1 MLKKTWERLQLAE
14 NRLLRL
20 PPPPGLSSSLSIF
33 RRRRRAVLRSAQIKD
48 EQVFVSLT
56 RLRRAK
62 NLTAATGRD
71 ALGPAHRRRSAGLF
85 HTKRCGERRP
95 ANRADAQRSRP
106 PRRRGL
112 TGPAWPERWPNHSI
126 GVDLPSPS
134 KDEPPERW
142 SPSTNAAQSRGRSGG
157 PTGLDRSRAV
167 LEAQSAFWDR
177 APAPTAGSPAVYPTN
192 TIRRCR
198 WPVAAD
204 GSGRRTSRAG
214 RPANGCAR
222 LPAVG
227 PSWAAVGL

>member
-1 MLKKTWERLQLAE
+1 MCE
-14 NRLLRL
+14 NRGPRGEKPRHLTH
-20 PPPPGLSSSLSIF
+20 PLSSSLSIF

-126 GVDLPSPS
+126 GGDLPSRS
-134 KDEPPERW
+134 KEETPEK
-142 SPSTNAAQSRGRSGG
+142 RS
-157 PTGLDRSRAV
+157 A
-167 LEAQSAFWDR
+167 
-177 APAPTAGSPAVYPTN
+177 
-192 TIRRCR
+192 
-198 WPVAAD
+198 
-204 GSGRRTSRAG
+204 
-214 RPANGCAR
+214 
-222 LPAVG
+222 
-227 PSWAAVGL
+227 